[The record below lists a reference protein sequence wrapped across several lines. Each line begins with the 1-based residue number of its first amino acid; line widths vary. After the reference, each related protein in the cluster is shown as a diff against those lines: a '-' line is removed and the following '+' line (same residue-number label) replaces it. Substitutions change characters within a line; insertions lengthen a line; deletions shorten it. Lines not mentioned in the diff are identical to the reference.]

1 MSWKKQFDEA
11 KKKRFPM
18 EEKSSKK
25 SVRKIN
31 ENIKAKKRG
40 NFLIVT
46 IDGVEYKAWMWGASA
61 IKKDVLDKLKADGN
75 WLIEVE
81 GENASRGYIANG
93 LLKLSPYYKG
103 DDYLKSKVVKNALID
118 KVKEYHKKQFD
129 EAKKKRFPM
138 EEKRSKKLNE
148 GKVSYEK
155 WVQMFLELLDDGG
168 FLDWEYAAELY
179 SSLINNRIIE
189 EDDLNYYMG
198 ADAMGQDKKPSANDV
213 IFVLL
218 NRLAVYVSEQLFDKY
233 AITLGEV
240 GLEDYEILDGIGI
253 DVNGVASSIYL
264 NRRFVRDI
272 EDSLGREFSD
282 KFSMEFQDMVDI

>member
-118 KVKEYHKKQFD
+118 KVKEYHKKQFE

-138 EEKRSKKLNE
+138 EEKSSKKLNE
-148 GKVSYEK
+148 GKLMLYIVPTKHRGEYLSDAK
-155 WVQMFLELLDDGG
+155 KI
-168 FLDWEYAAELY
+168 EYA
-179 SSLINNRIIE
+179 
-189 EDDLNYYMG
+189 ED
-198 ADAMGQDKKPSANDV
+198 
-213 IFVLL
+213 IFNSMEKSPKIKVLPT
-218 NRLAVYVSEQLFDKY
+218 RD
-233 AITLGEV
+233 
-240 GLEDYEILDGIGI
+240 
-253 DVNGVASSIYL
+253 NGVFNVVGEISVRVLVDEKSIE
-264 NRRFVRDI
+264 FVKMVISMYPEFYI
-272 EDSLGREFSD
+272 ESINGKKHQFEEAKKINVSLWKRKGL
-282 KFSMEFQDMVDI
+282 KN